1 MDNNGGQNAGAQNT
15 GYAGSAYVKAPAK
28 TKKIS
33 GLAVVLMFVFL
44 VVGFGGGAVVGGLM
58 AGGTGTADEEE
69 KNEPEITPVATVT
82 SVDTAMQDELDK
94 KIDAYE
100 ATKPGGMA
108 IRPFHESYLSAE
120 DKLYAVFN
128 YMKDDQ
134 LKGLADATKNGIRPF
149 ETTIPIDTVKETYE
163 AFFGEVLEESDMVNF
178 MKCGLSPS
186 SLTGVFEYDSAN
198 SQYKAVLPEEGGCGG
213 YMIEF
218 RFSYKDS
225 YSVEG
230 DKAYATVELGRS
242 DSGQYTSGVTSGVYS
257 DFVGGTKVS
266 DLNADS
272 ALDAGYI
279 TEANKDSF
287 TKYQYVFEK
296 QDSGA
301 WALKGLYP
309 TEK

>member
-1 MDNNGGQNAGAQNT
+1 MDNNGGQNAGAQDT

-28 TKKIS
+28 AKKIS
-33 GLAVVLMFVFL
+33 GLAVVLMVVFL
-44 VVGFGGGAVVGGLM
+44 AVGFGGGAVVGGLM
-58 AGGTGTADEEE
+58 AGGTGTADEEG
-69 KNEPEITPVATVT
+69 KDKPETTPAATVT
-82 SVDTAMQDELDK
+82 SVDTTMQDELDK

-100 ATKPGGMA
+100 ATKAYGVA

-120 DKLYAVFN
+120 EKLYAVFN
-128 YMKDDQ
+128 YMKDDE
-134 LKGLADATKNGIRPF
+134 LKGLVDAMNNGTRPF
-149 ETTIPIDTVKETYE
+149 ETTIPIDTVKEKYE
-163 AFFGEVLEESDMVNF
+163 AFFGEALEESDMVNF
-178 MKCGLSPS
+178 SQCGS
-186 SLTGVFEYDSAN
+186 SITGVFEYDSAN
-198 SQYKAVLPEEGGCGG
+198 SQYKAVLPEAGGCGG
-213 YMIEF
+213 ATTEF

-242 DSGQYTSGVTSGVYS
+242 SSVDNGVYS
-257 DFVGGTKVS
+257 DFLGGTKVS
-266 DLNADS
+266 DLNADG
-272 ALDAGYI
+272 ALNAGYI

>member
-1 MDNNGGQNAGAQNT
+1 M
-15 GYAGSAYVKAPAK
+15 
-28 TKKIS
+28 
-33 GLAVVLMFVFL
+33 
-44 VVGFGGGAVVGGLM
+44 
-58 AGGTGTADEEE
+58 
-69 KNEPEITPVATVT
+69 
-82 SVDTAMQDELDK
+82 
-94 KIDAYE
+94 
-100 ATKPGGMA
+100 
-108 IRPFHESYLSAE
+108 
-120 DKLYAVFN
+120 
-128 YMKDDQ
+128 
-134 LKGLADATKNGIRPF
+134 
-149 ETTIPIDTVKETYE
+149 
-163 AFFGEVLEESDMVNF
+163 LEESDMVNF
-178 MKCGLSPS
+178 TKCGLSPS

-198 SQYKAVLPEEGGCGG
+198 SQYKAVLPEAGGCGG

-242 DSGQYTSGVTSGVYS
+242 DSGQYTNGVTSGVYS
-257 DFVGGTKVS
+257 DFIDGTKVS

>member
-44 VVGFGGGAVVGGLM
+44 AVGFGGGAVVGGLM

-69 KNEPEITPVATVT
+69 KDEPEITPVATVT

-178 MKCGLSPS
+178 SRCGL

-198 SQYKAVLPEEGGCGG
+198 SQYKAVLPEAGGCGG
-213 YMIEF
+213 YYPVW

-230 DKAYATVELGRS
+230 DKAYATVELGHS
-242 DSGQYTSGVTSGVYS
+242 DSSEYTSGVYS
-257 DFVGGTKVS
+257 DFVDGIKVF
-266 DLNADS
+266 DLNADL
-272 ALDAGYI
+272 AFDASYI